1 MDGISSQPAGAVAGV
16 SMDKVSMDKIWQETI
31 KEENAQKYAA
41 WKRVAELQS
50 QISTLELEI
59 IETKEKLDATQ
70 AVIEALQRSLEFKSK
85 LKLGS

>member
-16 SMDKVSMDKIWQETI
+16 SMDKIWQETI
-31 KEENAQKYAA
+31 KQETAQRYAA

-50 QISTLELEI
+50 QISSLELEL

-70 AVIEALQRSLEFKSK
+70 AVIDELQRRVE
-85 LKLGS
+85 LGS